1 MRCAQCGEN
10 NPDSATECQ
19 ICHSPMKSYRRVILT
34 NPSPASQ
41 ANPPSAIAPN
51 YTSAP
56 ASVSPS
62 APPASAPKGSQ
73 AVANL
78 PSKVTTSPQNI
89 STTPLPK
96 RNQIQGRVI
105 FVGQLEH
112 HPEHF
117 DWYALASR
125 CLWIGLLVLAPLL
138 LLYTLL
144 VETGILK
151 GLLIGF
157 LTAGVGGYFLLWLFK
172 KNPFA
177 FIQTFFMFI
186 QSVLM
191 ASLFRRGPMQTV
203 PVRTLRIRDKTQQQ
217 EVSVTIRGHFGSG
230 DIIMDDEVTIWG
242 AWSNGNFDFAR
253 GINQRTGSHI
263 MLRTPRS
270 KKLFWIAVLI
280 YAVIACAIYGSVSGL
295 SKQLGH

>member
-1 MRCAQCGEN
+1 
-10 NPDSATECQ
+10 
-19 ICHSPMKSYRRVILT
+19 MKSYRRVILT
-34 NPSPASQ
+34 NPTP
-41 ANPPSAIAPN
+41 
-51 YTSAP
+51 SAP
-56 ASVSPS
+56 ANTSTGIVSTYSSAPAIVPPA
-62 APPASAPKGSQ
+62 APPASAPKTSH
-73 AVANL
+73 AVAKF
-78 PSKVTTSPQNI
+78 PSKVAASPQNI
-89 STTPLPK
+89 STSPLPK

-105 FVGQLEH
+105 FVGQLEY
-112 HPEHF
+112 HPENF

-138 LLYTLL
+138 LLYALL

-157 LTAGVGGYFLLWLFK
+157 VTAGVGGYFLLWLFK

-177 FIQTFFMFI
+177 FIQIFFMFI
-186 QSVLM
+186 QSVMM
-191 ASLFRRGPMQTV
+191 ASLFRQSPMQTV

-217 EVSVTIRGHFGSG
+217 EVSVTIRGHFSSG

-242 AWSNGNFDFAR
+242 AWSNGNLDFAR

-270 KKLFWIAVLI
+270 KILFWIAILI
-280 YAVIACAIYGSVSGL
+280 YAVIACVIYSSISGL

>member
-10 NPDSATECQ
+10 NPDSATECL

-34 NPSPASQ
+34 NPSPSAQ
-41 ANPPSAIAPN
+41 ANPTSGTAPN
-51 YTSAP
+51 YTSQP
-56 ASVSPS
+56 TIVSP
-62 APPASAPKGSQ
+62 AATPASAPRSSR

-78 PSKVTTSPQNI
+78 PSKATTSPQNI

-96 RNQIQGRVI
+96 RNQIHGRVI
-105 FVGQLEH
+105 FVGQVEH
-112 HPEHF
+112 HPENF

-125 CLWIGLLVLAPLL
+125 CLWIGLLVLFPIL
-138 LLYTLL
+138 LLYAI
-144 VETGILK
+144 VVQTGILT

-177 FIQTFFMFI
+177 FFQTFFMFI

-203 PVRTLRIRDKTQQQ
+203 PVRTLRIRDKSQQQ
-217 EVSVTIRGHFGSG
+217 EVSVTIRGHFSSG
-230 DIIMDDEVTIWG
+230 DIIRDDEVTMWG
-242 AWSNGNFDFAR
+242 SWSIGNFDFAR

-280 YAVIACAIYGSVSGL
+280 YAVIACAIYGSFSGL
-295 SKQLGH
+295 SKQLAH